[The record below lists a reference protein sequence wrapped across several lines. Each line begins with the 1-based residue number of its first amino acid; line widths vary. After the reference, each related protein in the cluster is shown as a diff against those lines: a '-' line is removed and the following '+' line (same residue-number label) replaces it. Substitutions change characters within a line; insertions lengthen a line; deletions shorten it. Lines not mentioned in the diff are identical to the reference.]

1 MRHHNRRQFPISLAC
16 ACFLLLLLA
25 ASCGPAAKETAP
37 VPDGAGSTP
46 KPATVDVSRYLPME
60 AQTNVQLVEDRL
72 LGIAALP
79 GGNVAEYQKNGK
91 RYRQFL
97 IKAPSVALAAVY
109 LSDLKDAMT
118 NPKFV
123 ASFGGYFGE
132 LNQEPAFVFTK
143 DEYVTGFL
151 GLTREEADA
160 AGRLA
165 AARIP

>member
-1 MRHHNRRQFPISLAC
+1 M
-16 ACFLLLLLA
+16 
-25 ASCGPAAKETAP
+25 
-37 VPDGAGSTP
+37 
-46 KPATVDVSRYLPME
+46 
-60 AQTNVQLVEDRL
+60 
-72 LGIAALP
+72 
-79 GGNVAEYQKNGK
+79 AEYQKNGK

>member
-1 MRHHNRRQFPISLAC
+1 MRHYNRLHFRISLAC
-16 ACFLLLLLA
+16 TCFAMLVLA
-25 ASCGPAAKETAP
+25 AGCGPAAKETAP
-37 VPDGAGSTP
+37 APEAAESAP
-46 KPATVDVSRYLPME
+46 KPATVDVSRYLATE
-60 AQTNVQLVEDRL
+60 AQTKVQLVEDRL

-79 GGNVAEYQKNGK
+79 GGNVAEYRKNGK

-97 IKAPSVALAAVY
+97 LKAPSAALAAVY
-109 LSDLKDAMT
+109 LSDVKDAMT
-118 NPKFV
+118 DPKFV

-143 DEYVTGFL
+143 GEYVTGFL